1 MPTVQYPFDTTGL
14 SPANRIVDEP
24 HTLTEINSSTYRII
38 IPEFAPFYLDNF
50 QLKHVSLTGVVTPLI
65 ADVDYY
71 LCLPYIGATRSIG
84 KFVYGGATLVNR
96 YVNGHIS
103 VTYQTLGGTWTA
115 DCLFVLERL
124 ADMMYNPK
132 ITSWDVVTN
141 VQEIFPPINH
151 DQQFDYVYGQQELIE
166 AINQLAV
173 AILQGPDAGN
183 SIIQHIFATN
193 NPHIVTAAQVGLG
206 SVVNYPV
213 ATDQECTNKELL
225 DKYVTLRQVI
235 QFLSSSAE
243 SAALYSQLVA
253 TQQQNALL
261 SARLTALEE
270 QVDQLINNP

>member
-84 KFVYGGATLVNR
+84 KFVYGGATLVNS

-115 DCLFVLERL
+115 DRLYVLERL

-141 VQEIFPPINH
+141 IQEIFPPINH

-193 NPHIVTAAQVGLG
+193 NPHVVTAAQVGLG
-206 SVVNYPV
+206 SVVNYSV